1 MIKTL
6 NSFDLK
12 DKRVLL
18 RVDYNVPIVN
28 DKITDN
34 FRIASSLPTIKYCIK
49 SGAKII
55 IMSHLGRPKGD
66 VISEMSLISAGESL
80 ADLLEMPIKFSHDCV
95 SEDAHDVT
103 LGLRSGE
110 IHLLENL
117 RFHIGEEKNDNVFCK
132 NLAKHGE
139 IYINDAFG
147 TAHRSHASNAGIT
160 SYFSN
165 KGMGLLFEKELEF
178 LSNKTTNP
186 KKPLTVVLGGA
197 KIDSKLKLI
206 NHFISLADNIII
218 SGGMAFTFLKA
229 RGINVG
235 KSLVDDSFL
244 DNAKNIFSRARGKV
258 NLFFPKDFLCSKSL
272 ELNSA
277 SDFYDLNKIP
287 SDHYGVDIGP
297 KTIKEFSEV
306 ISNSRTILWNG
317 PMGIFEVDGFHDG
330 TEHIAK
336 KISEETQNE
345 IITIVGGGDSVS
357 AIKKFGLI
365 NDFSHISTGGG
376 ASLELLSGETLPAI
390 YALEV

>member
-1 MIKTL
+1 
-6 NSFDLK
+6 
-12 DKRVLL
+12 
-18 RVDYNVPIVN
+18 
-28 DKITDN
+28 
-34 FRIASSLPTIKYCIK
+34 
-49 SGAKII
+49 
-55 IMSHLGRPKGD
+55 
-66 VISEMSLISAGESL
+66 
-80 ADLLEMPIKFSHDCV
+80 
-95 SEDAHDVT
+95 
-103 LGLRSGE
+103 
-110 IHLLENL
+110 
-117 RFHIGEEKNDNVFCK
+117 
-132 NLAKHGE
+132 
-139 IYINDAFG
+139 
-147 TAHRSHASNAGIT
+147 
-160 SYFSN
+160 
-165 KGMGLLFEKELEF
+165 MGLLFEKEIEF

-186 KKPLTVVLGGA
+186 KKPLTVCLGGA
-197 KIDSKLKLI
+197 KIDSKLELI

-218 SGGMAFTFLKA
+218 SGGMAFTLLKA

-336 KISEETQNE
+336 KISEETQNG

-376 ASLELLSGETLPAI
+376 ASLELLSGENLPAI